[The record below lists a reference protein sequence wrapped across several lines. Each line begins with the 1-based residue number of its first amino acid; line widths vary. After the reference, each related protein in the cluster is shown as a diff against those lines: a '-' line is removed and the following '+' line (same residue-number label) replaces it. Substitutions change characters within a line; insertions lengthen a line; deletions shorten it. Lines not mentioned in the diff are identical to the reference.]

1 MVAGSG
7 RRDPIALVG
16 ALVLVAVPVWIV
28 REIHTSDSPV
38 NTATVYAAYLAAA
51 TLALTLLAFL
61 IPWWWKGRR
70 AAVVPATVVQVTTA
84 ADQLA
89 QHMLASWRQEA
100 KDRRISTPAP
110 SRVRWQWGPAEV
122 TPPLA
127 QVTTAPVAGTGPR
140 PLPEPN
146 PDQPGVLLEA
156 GVVTRLHD
164 EVYCRLP
171 HGRLVL
177 LGGPGAGKTGA
188 MILLLLAALEHRRSA
203 LEAQRGEI
211 PKLGTRPRVEGGRGA
226 RTLVAV
232 AAARGGLE

>member
-1 MVAGSG
+1 M
-7 RRDPIALVG
+7 
-16 ALVLVAVPVWIV
+16 
-28 REIHTSDSPV
+28 
-38 NTATVYAAYLAAA
+38 
-51 TLALTLLAFL
+51 
-61 IPWWWKGRR
+61 
-70 AAVVPATVVQVTTA
+70 VPAAVVQVTAA

-89 QHMLASWRQEA
+89 QRMLSTWRQEA
-100 KDRRISTPAP
+100 KERRISTPAP
-110 SRVRWQWGPAEV
+110 VRVRWQWGPAEV

-127 QVTTAPVAGTGPR
+127 EVTTAPMAGTGPR

-146 PDQPGVLLEA
+146 PDPPGMLLEA